1 MARLADAQTG
11 NSRGSRKTKFS
22 EVLSLARD
30 ESEPTEAETLNSQI
44 DEYAPIQIADKPDIQ
59 IADKPDIQIVT
70 APSTEPVP
78 KSRKTG
84 KRSNP
89 DYVGAYF
96 SIPKELHRQLDRYV
110 MDLADDGTVMDR
122 SQIVAEALRQM
133 MQK

>member
-1 MARLADAQTG
+1 MARLADTQTG
-11 NSRGSRKTKFS
+11 NSKGSRRTKFS

-30 ESEPTEAETLNSQI
+30 ESEPTEAEKIEVEKPNIQI
-44 DEYAPIQIADKPDIQ
+44 DEYVPMQIANKSDS
-59 IADKPDIQIVT
+59 QIVT
-70 APSTEPVP
+70 APPSEPTP

-110 MDLADDGTVMDR
+110 MDLADEGIAMDR
-122 SQIVAEALRQM
+122 SQVVAEALRRM
-133 MQK
+133 MNQ

>member
-1 MARLADAQTG
+1 
-11 NSRGSRKTKFS
+11 
-22 EVLSLARD
+22 LARD
-30 ESEPTEAETLNSQI
+30 ESEPTEAETPNIQI
-44 DEYAPIQIADKPDIQ
+44 DEYAPMQIADKPN
-59 IADKPDIQIVT
+59 IQIVT

-110 MDLADDGTVMDR
+110 MDLADEGTVMDR
-122 SQIVAEALRQM
+122 SQVVAEALRRM

>member
-1 MARLADAQTG
+1 
-11 NSRGSRKTKFS
+11 
-22 EVLSLARD
+22 LARD
-30 ESEPTEAETLNSQI
+30 ESEPTEAETPNIQI
-44 DEYAPIQIADKPDIQ
+44 DEYAPMQIADKPN
-59 IADKPDIQIVT
+59 IQIVT

-110 MDLADDGTVMDR
+110 MDLADEGTVMDR

>member
-1 MARLADAQTG
+1 MARLADTQTG
-11 NSRGSRKTKFS
+11 NSKGSRRTKFS

-30 ESEPTEAETLNSQI
+30 ESEPTEAEKIEVEKPNIQI
-44 DEYAPIQIADKPDIQ
+44 DEYVPMQIANKSDS
-59 IADKPDIQIVT
+59 QIVT
-70 APSTEPVP
+70 APPSEPMP

-110 MDLADDGTVMDR
+110 MDLADEGIAMDR
-122 SQIVAEALRQM
+122 SQVVAEALRRM
-133 MQK
+133 MNQ

>member
-11 NSRGSRKTKFS
+11 NSKGNRKTKFS

-30 ESEPTEAETLNSQI
+30 ESEPTEAETPNSQI
-44 DEYAPIQIADKPDIQ
+44 DEYAPMQ

-89 DYVGAYF
+89 DYVGAFF

-110 MDLADDGTVMDR
+110 MDLADEGTVMDR
-122 SQIVAEALRQM
+122 SQVVAEALRQM
-133 MQK
+133 MRK